1 LNKPAR
7 LSPEELQLVKQ
18 HPTIAAE
25 IIQHI
30 KGLEEVAKIVR
41 HHHERWDGKG
51 YPDGLSGEEIP
62 LGARILCIADAF
74 EAMTSNRP
82 YRKAM
87 SISEAVSELINNA
100 GEQFDPNLVQIFLEI
115 LKEEGVSVVEG

>member
-1 LNKPAR
+1 M
-7 LSPEELQLVKQ
+7 KQ

-25 IIQHI
+25 IIKHI